1 MEGTVSSLTDLRI
14 FAKQQLDC
22 LSVGSVPPGLVQYRS
37 PKPKILIK
45 NVVVDATLGTT
56 SKSGCELRDKSFG
69 KSPFASKAALGDFRG
84 NYCDVE
90 YPRASNVS
98 TSFIMEKGN
107 EPLMTA
113 SGVSNS
119 EIDALRLRI
128 ESVEAERSAF
138 FQEGVFDLI
147 KNIIKDSGVNRTC
160 EIERLKE
167 QVAQLQ
173 HMVDERDEQLRRI
186 RERVSGNLD
195 DDIR

>member
-1 MEGTVSSLTDLRI
+1 MEGTVRSLTDLRI
-14 FAKQQLDC
+14 FAKRQLDC
-22 LSVGSVPPGLVQYRS
+22 LPVGSVPAGSMSCRY
-37 PKPKILIK
+37 PKSKIPIK
-45 NVVVDATLGTT
+45 NAVVDATLGST
-56 SKSGCELRDKSFG
+56 SKSGCELRDKSFR
-69 KSPFASKAALGDFRG
+69 KSPIASNDARSVSRG
-84 NYCDVE
+84 YHGDVE

-98 TSFIMEKGN
+98 TSFTMDKEN

-113 SGVSNS
+113 PGGSNS

-147 KNIIKDSGVNRTC
+147 KNILKDSGVNRTC

-173 HMVDERDEQLRRI
+173 HMVDERDEQLRRV
-186 RERVSGNLD
+186 RERVSENLD
-195 DDIR
+195 DGIR